1 MPRKKKTATKKN
13 NPTYYKAKN
22 GRFYKKVV
30 IDGKT
35 RCRFVSNAEALGTIK
50 APKQKSTKT
59 KKESQS
65 QSGSK
70 SPASPPPPTPK
81 PKRQRKKKTKEMPEI
96 KEEDAPSPEA

>member
-50 APKQKSTKT
+50 APKQKSTKA

-65 QSGSK
+65 GSK
-70 SPASPPPPTPK
+70 FQASPPPPK
-81 PKRQRKKKTKEMPEI
+81 QKRQRKKTREPDQMPEI
-96 KEEDAPSPEA
+96 KEDAPSPEA